1 MRQVVDLM
9 QPASPGGQGAPR
21 CSEQIR
27 GPEGFARCHRRYGHA
42 GRHHVRDRS
51 WDGLASAAPGLQFG
65 VACDAGC
72 LFGDEV
78 TAYLGRR
85 PGGRF

>member
-9 QPASPGGQGAPR
+9 QPGSPSVQVAPR
-21 CSEQIR
+21 CTEQIR
-27 GPEGFARCHRRYGHA
+27 GPEGYARCHRRHGHA

-51 WDGLASAAPGLQFG
+51 WDGSASTAPGIQFG
-65 VACDAGC
+65 VVCDAGC

-78 TAYLGRR
+78 TAYLGRP

>member
-1 MRQVVDLM
+1 M
-9 QPASPGGQGAPR
+9 QPTSPSVQVTPR
-21 CSEQIR
+21 CTEQIR
-27 GPEGFARCHRRYGHA
+27 GPEGYARCHRKHGHA

-51 WDGLASAAPGLQFG
+51 WDGTASTAPGLQFG
-65 VACDAGC
+65 VVCDAGC

-78 TAYLGRR
+78 TAYLGRP